1 MRPDMV
7 EFNPNSQE
15 FRTDRSGVF
24 RELRDRGPAF
34 LAPEQTTLVL
44 SRYEDVVEAATE
56 WEVFSSALFGDAPPL
71 EILNLF
77 DPPAHSELKSKLSRA
92 YSPQRILALEPEI
105 RSIARSLIGELAA
118 NGSAD
123 LVHQFV
129 RPFTT
134 RVMGVL
140 LGFSDEQAAQCQH
153 LSDAALLS
161 NDGLMPFVPLI
172 QELIAD
178 HRDTQRDDLMT
189 ALLRPGDAQSDA
201 LSEGA
206 ILAFCWGIILGNNC
220 TTMDALANGIHLLAS
235 SPEQWHE
242 VAENPSLIPQAFE
255 EMMRCEPPTHNSQR
269 ITTEEVEFRGMTI
282 PKGTPILLM
291 WGAAN
296 LDERTFEDPDR
307 FDVHRPN
314 NHHVA
319 LGWGTH
325 FCIGAVLAQ
334 MEARVAFEELL
345 AAFPRVSIVGEP
357 ERIPSDWQWG
367 LESLVLEFRK

>member
-1 MRPDMV
+1 VRPKLV
-7 EFNPNSQE
+7 EFNPNSAE
-15 FRTDRSGVF
+15 FRVDRSGSF
-24 RELRDRGPAF
+24 RTLRDQGPAY
-34 LAPEQTTLVL
+34 LAPDATTLVL
-44 SRYEDVVEAATE
+44 SRYEDVVAAATE

-77 DPPAHSELKSKLSRA
+77 DPPAHAELKSKLSQA
-92 YSPQRILALEPEI
+92 YSAQRILALEPEI
-105 RSIARSLIGELAA
+105 RSIARSLIGAFAA

-123 LVHQFV
+123 FVRQFV

-140 LGFSDEQAAQCQH
+140 LGFSDEQAAQCQK

-178 HRDTQRDDLMT
+178 HRDAQRNDLMT
-189 ALLRPGDAQSDA
+189 ALLRPGGAQGDA

-220 TTMDALANGIHLLAS
+220 TTMDAIANGIHLLAS
-235 SPEQWHE
+235 SPEQWQE
-242 VAENPSLIPQAFE
+242 VAKNPALVPQAFE

-269 ITTEEVEFRGMTI
+269 VTTKEAVISGVTI
-282 PKGTPILLM
+282 PKGTPVLLM

-296 LDERTFEDPDR
+296 LDERKFEDPDR
-307 FDVHRPN
+307 FNIHRPN
-314 NHHVA
+314 DRHVA

-325 FCIGAVLAQ
+325 FCIGAVLAY

-345 AAFPRVSIVGEP
+345 AAFPRVRVVGEP

-367 LESLVLEFRK
+367 LESLVLEFHK